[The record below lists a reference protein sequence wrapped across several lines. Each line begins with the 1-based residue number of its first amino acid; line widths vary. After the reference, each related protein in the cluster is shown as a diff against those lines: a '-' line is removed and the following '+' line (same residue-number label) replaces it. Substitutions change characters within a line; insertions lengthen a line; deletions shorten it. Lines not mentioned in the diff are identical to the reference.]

1 MAVAQKPIDAC
12 ETLPKNNIYNN
23 NICMLASSINKKIK
37 SHLKSVERR
46 STSEN
51 LESFLDGKHAQ
62 ITCGVQC
69 SFLFLFDKYDKA
81 YNATMLLNG
90 CNYTLR
96 INCLPVHNA
105 FSL

>member
-23 NICMLASSINKKIK
+23 NNMCMLASSINKKRK
-37 SHLKSVERR
+37 SHFKSVERR
-46 STSEN
+46 STAEN
-51 LESFLDGKHAQ
+51 LEFFLDGKHAQ

-69 SFLFLFDKYDKA
+69 SFLFLFDKHDKA
-81 YNATMLLNG
+81 YNATILNG

-96 INCLPVHNA
+96 INCLAVQ
-105 FSL
+105 

>member
-23 NICMLASSINKKIK
+23 KMCIILASSINKKRK
-37 SHLKSVERR
+37 SYLKSVERR
-46 STSEN
+46 STAEN
-51 LESFLDGKHAQ
+51 FESFLDGKHAQ
-62 ITCGVQC
+62 ITCGVQY
-69 SFLFLFDKYDKA
+69 SFLFSFDKYDKS
-81 YNATMLLNG
+81 YNTTILNG
-90 CNYTLR
+90 CDYTLR